1 MHLVIPVMRLGCVAE
16 RAAVVVVMI
25 GVAVMP
31 VPIVC
36 PTVMCVPPARPITP
50 VPRTVPSVPCVAPEP
65 IVDQGPIDIYGFY
78 DVVRTIYILV
88 ADYLNGNLILLIFLY
103 VYRGYILEDI
113 LCQHRLQ
120 NDESLVTLTRF
131 HNADVIHLSVT
142 VQVQVTERTV
152 RVVEHRL
159 ELFQVFSIC
168 EQFSYH
174 LQIESFRDVR
184 TLGGDRDRLLCP
196 QRCTHQHQRHQKCS

>member
-1 MHLVIPVMRLGCVAE
+1 MITSTRFTSVTE
-16 RAAVVVVMI
+16 RT
-25 GVAVMP
+25 AVMAMM
-31 VPIVC
+31 VSVAMTPIYVAGPAC
-36 PTVMCVPPARPITP
+36 MCVPPARIITP
-50 VPRTVPSVPCVAPEP
+50 IPRTVPSVPCVAPEP
-65 IVDQGPIDIYGFY
+65 IVDQGPINIYGFY

-88 ADYLNGNLILLIFLY
+88 ANYLNGNLILLIFLH
-103 VYRGYILEDI
+103 VYRGYVLEDI
-113 LCQHRLQ
+113 LCQNRLQ

-184 TLGGDRDRLLCP
+184 TLGGDRDCLLCP